1 MDGVISCYKLFLACH
16 SEFLHHLLSAQ
27 QDLEDIILP
36 DISVSAVRSLLS
48 SIFIQAGENVGLL
61 VTVLN
66 FTLSPLCSLNIQQS
80 ESLPTC

>member
-48 SIFIQAGENVGLL
+48 SIFIKAGENVGLL
-61 VTVLN
+61 VAVLN
-66 FTLSPLCSLNIQQS
+66 LA
-80 ESLPTC
+80 